1 MDCSRVMC
9 GLRFSVILVSLLVAA
24 GCNARPQT
32 LPSMG
37 LPVANEIGL
46 DRSSSN
52 DAWTTFAYS
61 YRRSGFNPEVTNL
74 TRKNVS
80 GLELRWKR
88 DVGDNIFASPVT
100 YAGNLIIVSKG
111 SFGGQSAAAVYDF
124 STADGHLLWKFPM
137 GGEGKMT
144 PTIDPDAGL
153 VIVGR
158 EDVSRV
164 FALRLLDGSIAWR
177 QAVHGRLVAAPV
189 VVGGWVYVGRAGGD
203 PPYCTQGGITAINES
218 TGKIAWNWNVN
229 PKPNEGGSV
238 WGAIAYDGS
247 HLIFG
252 TGNTCETPI
261 MTANGAVSLNL
272 DGKPAWSMVA
282 VKDSFYDADTGG
294 GVMLFNELAHFIN
307 KNGWFYALRKE
318 TGDIAWK
325 KELNPQTG
333 PAHWSGGFAT
343 PSTDGSTIVVGSGLY
358 SSSSSAH
365 GGEFCMLPAAT
376 PTEVFP
382 GYHAEVHGMSLSGR
396 LLWTLTMRNRL
407 VGYVALAQG
416 MGFVGL
422 NKAFVALD
430 LSSGKTLWRRGTPD
444 YIASSMI
451 VVPSGVYGADEAG
464 NVYAFALPRH

>member
-1 MDCSRVMC
+1 VIC
-9 GLRFSVILVSLLVAA
+9 GLRFCAIAISLLAAA
-24 GCNARPQT
+24 GCSVRPQT

-37 LPVANEIGL
+37 IPVASEIGL

-52 DAWTTFAYS
+52 DVWTTFAHD
-61 YRRSGFNPEVTNL
+61 YRRSGFNPAVTNL

-80 GLELRWKR
+80 QLKVRWKR
-88 DVGDNIFASPVT
+88 NVGGTIFASPVT
-100 YAGNLIIVSKG
+100 YAGNLIVVSKG
-111 SFGGQSAAAVYDF
+111 SFGGKSAAAVYDF
-124 STADGHLLWKFPM
+124 STADGRLLWKFPM

-144 PTIDPDAGL
+144 PTIDPDTGL

-164 FALRLLDGSIAWR
+164 FALRLLDGSVAWR

-189 VVGGWVYVGRAGGD
+189 VAGGSVYVGRAGGD
-203 PPYCTQGGITAINES
+203 PPYCVQGGITAIDET
-218 TGKIAWNWNVN
+218 TGEIAWDWNVN
-229 PKPNEGGSV
+229 PTPNQGGSV

-252 TGNTCETPI
+252 TGNTCETPV

-282 VKDSFYDADTGG
+282 VKNSYYDADTGG

-325 KELNPQTG
+325 RELNSQTH
-333 PAHWSGGFAT
+333 PTNWSGGFAT
-343 PSTDGSTIVVGSGLY
+343 PSTDGSTIVVGSGL
-358 SSSSSAH
+358 SSDSNSTR
-365 GGEFCMLPAAT
+365 GGEFCILPTET

-382 GYHAEVHGMSLSGR
+382 GFHAEVQAMSLSGR
-396 LLWTLTMRNRL
+396 LLWTLKMRNRL

-430 LSSGKTLWRRGTPD
+430 LQSGKTLWRRGTPD

-464 NVYAFALPRH
+464 NVYAFGLPHQR

>member
-1 MDCSRVMC
+1 MC
-9 GLRFSVILVSLLVAA
+9 GLRFCAIAVSLLVAA
-24 GCNARPQT
+24 GCNVRPQT
-32 LPSMG
+32 LPNMG
-37 LPVANEIGL
+37 LSVANGGL
-46 DRSSSN
+46 DRSGSN
-52 DAWTTFAYS
+52 DAWPTFAHD
-61 YRRSGFNPEVTNL
+61 YRRSGFNPAVTNL

-80 GLELRWKR
+80 ELKVRWER
-88 DVGDNIFASPVT
+88 NVGGTIFASPVT
-100 YAGNLIIVSKG
+100 YAGNLIIVTKG
-111 SFGGQSAAAVYDF
+111 SFGGASASAVYDF
-124 STADGHLLWKFPM
+124 STSDGHLLWKFPM

-144 PTIDPDAGL
+144 PTIDPEAGL

-164 FALRLLDGSIAWR
+164 FALRLLDGSVAWR

-189 VVGGWVYVGRAGGD
+189 VAGGTVYVGRAGGD
-203 PPYCTQGGITAINES
+203 PPYCVQGGITAIEES
-218 TGKIAWNWNVN
+218 TGEIAWNWNVN
-229 PKPNEGGSV
+229 PKPDQGGSV

-252 TGNTCETPI
+252 TGNTCETPV

-282 VKDSFYDADTGG
+282 VRDSYYDSDTGG
-294 GVMLFNELAHFIN
+294 GVMLFNEVGHFIN
-307 KNGWFYALRKE
+307 KNGWFYALGKE
-318 TGDIAWK
+318 TGEISWK
-325 KELNPQTG
+325 KQLNSDANPSR
-333 PAHWSGGFAT
+333 WSGGFAT

-358 SSSSSAH
+358 SDSSSAR
-365 GGEFCMLPAAT
+365 GGEFCILPTET

-382 GYHAEVHGMSLSGR
+382 GFHAEVQAMSLSGR
-396 LLWTLTMRNRL
+396 LLWKRTMRNRL
-407 VGYVALAQG
+407 VGYVAQAQG

-430 LSSGKTLWRRGTPD
+430 LASGKMLWRRGTPD

-464 NVYAFALPRH
+464 NVYAFGLPRPR